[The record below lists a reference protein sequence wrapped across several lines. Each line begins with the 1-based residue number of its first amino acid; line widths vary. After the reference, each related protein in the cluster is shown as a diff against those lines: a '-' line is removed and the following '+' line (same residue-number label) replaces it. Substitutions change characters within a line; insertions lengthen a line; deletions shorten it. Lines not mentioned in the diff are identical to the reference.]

1 MEQVAQPAAGLPPA
15 VDAWLKAR
23 RQDPA
28 CKQQAVDLL
37 GQMIHIDTTPKA
49 SPRTCAEAEAQ
60 VFDIIEA
67 YLTACSP
74 AIETQRV
81 PIREAIADHP
91 YFTVPYYAA
100 EVIEGP
106 GDLDRCE
113 VAAEVYRDRGNL
125 FVRLP
130 NPGRQVL
137 AINAHVDTVR
147 PYIPLRVKGDI
158 VYGRGAVDDKG
169 PCLAMM
175 LAVQYLTEVADRFD
189 LRPACELLLEF
200 VIDEETGGNGSLSA
214 ALEKD
219 RGRLDAIVVLECTG
233 MQISPANR
241 GVVWYQTQLNTRP
254 GTAAPTGRDI
264 LLEASAFVVGSF
276 GRCGD
281 RIKAESDHP
290 LFPHRPV
297 QTCHGIIGPLGQHP
311 SRVNDYVPL
320 RLTWSGGL
328 GPEVRRL
335 VDEALADYCARY
347 GDKTRPGAGDG
358 AIEKH
363 VAWSECSETGALLE
377 VFGLAG
383 HMGSVDRLDGAIT
396 KAATIV
402 HKLVTIR
409 QQRGGDWACLAV
421 TLKDRPEPDQL
432 TVHPKTRVAPA
443 SRRCDF
449 RVLGCTL
456 SIEGGQG
463 FLPTHCLQDVAD
475 RMRQAA
481 RQGVEEYLATV
492 GLPADAIACETR
504 FDKLHNDAFARP
516 ADGPAM
522 RAICQAGRDSGVYH
536 GEPIRGWDVSCDA
549 RIFAREFPAAEVITF
564 GPGSLS
570 QAHANDEHGD
580 INDVLAAAETLVR
593 TALAYGTR

>member
-1 MEQVAQPAAGLPPA
+1 MEQVAYPAAGLPPA

-28 CKQQAVDLL
+28 CKQQAIDLL
-37 GQMIHIDTTPKA
+37 GQMIRIDTTPKA

-67 YLTACSP
+67 HLTACSP

-106 GDLDRCE
+106 GDLDRRE

-254 GTAAPTGRDI
+254 DTAAPIGRNI
-264 LLEASAFVVGSF
+264 LLEASAFVVASF

-311 SRVNDYVPL
+311 SRVNDHVPL
-320 RLTWSGGL
+320 RLSWSAGL

-347 GDKTRPGAGDG
+347 GDKTRPGVGDG
-358 AIEKH
+358 TIEKH
-363 VAWSECSETGALLE
+363 VAWSEVSGTGAVLE

-402 HKLVTIR
+402 RKLVTAR
-409 QQRGGDWACLAV
+409 QQRGGDWAHLAV
-421 TLKDRPEPDQL
+421 TLKDRPEPDSL
-432 TVHPKTRVAPA
+432 EM
-443 SRRCDF
+443 
-449 RVLGCTL
+449 
-456 SIEGGQG
+456 EGGQG
-463 FLPTHCLQDVAD
+463 FLPSHTIEDVSD

-481 RQGVEEYLATV
+481 QQGVKEYLTTV

-580 INDVLAAAETLVR
+580 INDVLAAAETLAR
-593 TALAYGTR
+593 LALVYGAR